1 MPREFDRATRLGRQI
16 RRDLA
21 ELLQWEA
28 NDPRLAGVTVA
39 DVEVARDL
47 ALARVHVQLPPGGDR
62 EAEEAL
68 QALRRAGRYLRT
80 RLADRLRVRSVP
92 ELRFEHDRSPETAAR
107 IERLL
112 TGEGRDGRDEQDDG
126 RDGEPPGG

>member
-21 ELLQWEA
+21 GLLQWETG
-28 NDPRLAGVTVA
+28 DPRFVAVTVS

-47 ALARVHVQLPPGGDR
+47 ASARVHVQLPPGEDQEDTLR
-62 EAEEAL
+62 
-68 QALRRAGRYLRT
+68 ALRRAARYLRT
-80 RLADRLRVRSVP
+80 RLAERLRVRSVP
-92 ELRFEHDRSPETAAR
+92 ELRFEHDRSPEIASR

-112 TGEGRDGRDEQDDG
+112 ADEEEDADGPRQA
-126 RDGEPPGG
+126 

>member
-21 ELLQWEA
+21 GLLLRETD
-28 NDPRLAGVTVA
+28 DPRLAAVTVA

-47 ALARVHVQLPPGGDR
+47 ASARVHVQLAPGEDQ
-62 EAEEAL
+62 EETL
-68 QALRRAGRYLRT
+68 LALRRAARYLRT
-80 RLADRLRVRSVP
+80 RLATRLRVRKVP
-92 ELRFEHDRSPETAAR
+92 ELRFEHDRSPETASR

-112 TGEGRDGRDEQDDG
+112 AGAENVDGAK
-126 RDGEPPGG
+126 